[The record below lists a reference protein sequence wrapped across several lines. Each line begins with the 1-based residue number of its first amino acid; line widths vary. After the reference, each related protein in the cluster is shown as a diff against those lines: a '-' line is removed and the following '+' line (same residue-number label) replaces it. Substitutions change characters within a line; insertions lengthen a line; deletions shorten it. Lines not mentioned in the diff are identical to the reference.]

1 MSSVVRSTAMLSSVS
16 VWPVPA
22 RYRIQSATEAVA
34 APAAPAASRRRAS
47 VARVSVWRR
56 CTQAVVCYRT
66 EIVDTGL
73 ALFGVAMIPLVC
85 WVGYAAGF

>member
-1 MSSVVRSTAMLSSVS
+1 MSSAVRSTAMLSPVS
-16 VWPVPA
+16 VWPVRA
-22 RYRIQSATEAVA
+22 RHRIQSATEAVA
-34 APAAPAASRRRAS
+34 VAAAPRRRAS

-56 CTQAVVCYRT
+56 CTQAVVRHRI